1 MFDTLSVYETLS
13 LVSYYISLMVLCF
26 IFFFKLLGAI
36 DQHNDELAPAVD
48 EDIVAPNG
56 DDATALTLPSQQ
68 VNGSLS

>member
-1 MFDTLSVYETLS
+1 MFYFC
-13 LVSYYISLMVLCF
+13 I
-26 IFFFKLLGAI
+26 FKLLGAI
-36 DQHNDELAPAVD
+36 DQHNDELTPAVD